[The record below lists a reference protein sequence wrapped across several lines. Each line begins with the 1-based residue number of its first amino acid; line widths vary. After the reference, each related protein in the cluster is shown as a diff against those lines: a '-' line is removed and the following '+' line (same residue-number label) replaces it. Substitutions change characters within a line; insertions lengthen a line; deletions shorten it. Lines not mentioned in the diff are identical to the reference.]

1 MTAETK
7 LIHAANA
14 NYHLSSSVQGHVG
27 NLLISLLRAFLR
39 LCPPPAPAICLY
51 PGLTILYVTTFLLF
65 ASYFNCPATIR

>member
-39 LCPPPAPAICLY
+39 FCPHLHLQSVFI